1 MACPE
6 FEDRLIEYADIE
18 GEARACVDTHLAE
31 CAGCREF
38 LEALRVVDTQL
49 AARFVGREVS
59 AAFAPAVRRRVER
72 EASAHRLS
80 FVPEVLDFVGW
91 GAIPYFTEFD
101 ARGHVVLDVSFGKGV
116 ARITKPNHVHWVE
129 WMPQLLAV
137 PQPPVAECP
146 SPISQRIPASP
157 ITKIPAP

>member
-91 GAIPYFTEFD
+91 GAIV
-101 ARGHVVLDVSFGKGV
+101 ALLGLMALWVLPLMPAFNANRAALSLNAALAAGGTFLLV
-116 ARITKPNHVHWVE
+116 ALFIGLRS
-129 WMPQLLAV
+129 LADLK
-137 PQPPVAECP
+137 
-146 SPISQRIPASP
+146 R
-157 ITKIPAP
+157 

>member
-6 FEDRLIEYADIE
+6 FEYRLIEYAALE

-38 LEALRVVDTQL
+38 LEALRVVDAELTAQ
-49 AARFVGREVS
+49 FGGREVS

-72 EASAHRLS
+72 DASARRLS

-91 GAIPYFTEFD
+91 GAIV
-101 ARGHVVLDVSFGKGV
+101 ALLGLMAWWVL
-116 ARITKPNHVHWVE
+116 
-129 WMPQLLAV
+129 
-137 PQPPVAECP
+137 PV
-146 SPISQRIPASP
+146 IPAFKSNQAALSLNAALAAGGAFVLVAVF
-157 ITKIPAP
+157 IGLRSLADLKR